1 MNFSRPNIPGYT
13 FANFH
18 NINFFELQ
26 SGKSMSLPSMSR
38 RLHCEWKK
46 WNLVALHRC
55 TALQKLLEL
64 VQNTAYCNCNM
75 SHYSQL
81 HYTVIWCNAL
91 FWTQVNHAVH
101 YVTAPLHC
109 IALVCITLCK
119 HEHCTVHWQC
129 SPVTLGCT
137 IHWTMHCVTSLFTS
151 LSLH

>member
-1 MNFSRPNIPGYT
+1 MYFSRPPNIPGHT
-13 FANFH
+13 FADFH

-46 WNLVALHRC
+46 VKSCC
-55 TALQKLLEL
+55 TAQMHCTAKITWIGSEHCILQLQYE
-64 VQNTAYCNCNM
+64 
-75 SHYSQL
+75 SL
-81 HYTVIWCNAL
+81 HYTVIWFNAL
-91 FWTQVNHAVH
+91 FWTQLNHAVH
-101 YVTAPLHC
+101 YATAPLHC
-109 IALVCITLCK
+109 IALICITLCK

-137 IHWTMHCVTSLFTS
+137 IHWTMHCVTSLSTS

>member
-1 MNFSRPNIPGYT
+1 MNYSGLHICKFSQHKFLWTPIWQKHVIAFNEPQVT
-13 FANFH
+13 
-18 NINFFELQ
+18 LWVKKV
-26 SGKSMSLPSMSR
+26 KS
-38 RLHCEWKK
+38 C
-46 WNLVALHRC
+46 C

-91 FWTQVNHAVH
+91 FWTQLNHAVH

-137 IHWTMHCVTSLFTS
+137 IHWTMHCVTSLSTS